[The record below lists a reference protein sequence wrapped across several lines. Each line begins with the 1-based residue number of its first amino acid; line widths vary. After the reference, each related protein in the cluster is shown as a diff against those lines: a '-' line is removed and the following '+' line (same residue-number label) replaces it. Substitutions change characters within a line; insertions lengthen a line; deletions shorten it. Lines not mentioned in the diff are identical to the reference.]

1 LPVLGLALLGGGLRG
16 KRVKS
21 RRALS
26 GIFLLVLFTATM
38 SLPAC
43 SSGKTTTTTTGT
55 PAGTY
60 IITVSGASGGATR
73 PSVVA
78 LVVQ

>member
-1 LPVLGLALLGGGLRG
+1 M
-16 KRVKS
+16 
-21 RRALS
+21 
-26 GIFLLVLFTATM
+26 F
-38 SLPAC
+38 LPAC

-60 IITVSGASGGATR
+60 IITVSGASGGATH